1 MKQPGRVLILTGA
14 GVSAESGVPTFRDA
28 DGLWEGHRVEDVATP
43 SAWLRDPATVW
54 RFYTLR
60 RQALLSVE
68 PNAAHRALAR
78 LQAEGPPS
86 LLVSQN
92 VDDLHQR
99 AGSEAVLSM
108 HGQLRSL
115 RCEASGRCEDRMAD
129 EDLDE
134 HRFVSCSCCA
144 TASRMRPDIVW
155 FGEMPLGMDTIAG
168 WIDALRPGDLCLVV
182 GTSGHVYPAAGIAIQ
197 ARRSGATTVL
207 VNLDAPLNVDDFDEV
222 HLGPAGAVLPPLVE
236 GWIRSWSEDAGTV

>member
-1 MKQPGRVLILTGA
+1 MKRPARVLILTGA
-14 GVSAESGVPTFRDA
+14 GVSAESGVPTFRDV

-43 SAWLRDPATVW
+43 SAWLRDPETVW

-60 RQALLSVE
+60 RRALLSVE
-68 PNAAHRALAR
+68 PNAAHRAIAR

-134 HRFVSCSCCA
+134 HRFVWCSCCA

-155 FGEMPLGMDTIAG
+155 FGEMPMGMATIAG
-168 WIDALRPGDLCLVV
+168 WIDALREGDLCLVV
-182 GTSGHVYPAAGIAIQ
+182 GTSGHVHPAAGIAQQ
-197 ARRSGATTVL
+197 ARRSGATTAL

-222 HLGPAGAVLPPLVE
+222 HLGPAGSVLPMLVNGWLQAWSDE
-236 GWIRSWSEDAGTV
+236 GASV